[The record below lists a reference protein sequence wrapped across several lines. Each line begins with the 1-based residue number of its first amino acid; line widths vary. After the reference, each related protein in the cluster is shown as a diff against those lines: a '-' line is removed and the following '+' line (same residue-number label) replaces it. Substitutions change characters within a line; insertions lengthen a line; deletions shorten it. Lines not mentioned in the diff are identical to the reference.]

1 MTRSRHQMT
10 RLLTRDD
17 CAMPPESGR
26 ALHESDTLPLAK
38 LMLDAYRGTIDDEGE
53 SLDDAI
59 GVVKSLFKGVFGVL
73 DTGASVV
80 FAEKGNLLA
89 ATIVTHH
96 EDHPLVAFSMTHPT
110 ATRRGLARR
119 GLRHAIGQLARSG
132 CRDLRLVV
140 TSGNLAAEALYASE
154 GFAVVPVPS

>member
-17 CAMPPESGR
+17 CAMPPEAAS
-26 ALHESDTLPLAK
+26 ALHESETLPLAE

-59 GVVKSLFKGVFGVL
+59 GVVESLFKGVFGVL

-154 GFAVVPVPS
+154 GFAVVPAPS